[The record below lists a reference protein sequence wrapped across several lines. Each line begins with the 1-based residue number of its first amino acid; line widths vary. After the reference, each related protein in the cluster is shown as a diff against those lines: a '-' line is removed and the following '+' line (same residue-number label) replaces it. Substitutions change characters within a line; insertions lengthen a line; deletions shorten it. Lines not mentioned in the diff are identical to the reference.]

1 MSYHISY
8 IIGHKSYNVISY
20 VTYDRMY
27 YVKGCHMSYHIIC
40 LVICCITVKALR
52 VQLGRLLF
60 DVSSTPGAR
69 TQLRDSGVCPTLKC
83 NTKVYSTKI
92 HALVSGPVLLAAQGF
107 DPSQLD
113 MSMLTS
119 HSCFGRLSGNAMTL
133 SVVSAILCVALA
145 TLDFGDD
152 RRHLRVMP
160 RLELAMPLAEPS
172 CSSCSSSD
180 ESSSSSDESS
190 SESSSE
196 SSRAARAAAAAAA
209 AAVDLQR
216 SRDLA
221 QKAVCIPCRHMVKPV
236 LHICIPLYVYGQRPP
251 MVEPVPHS

>member
-1 MSYHISY
+1 MY
-8 IIGHKSYNVISY
+8 G
-20 VTYDRMY
+20 RMY
-27 YVKGCHMSYHIIC
+27 HVRGCHMSYHIIC
-40 LVICCITVKALR
+40 HVICYITVKALGM
-52 VQLGRLLF
+52 QLDRLLF

-69 TQLRDSGVCPTLKC
+69 TQLRDTGLCPTLRC

-113 MSMLTS
+113 MSMLTYYW
-119 HSCFGRLSGNAMTL
+119 HFRHLASGSMTL
-133 SVVSAILCVALA
+133 PVASAILCAALA

-160 RLELAMPLAEPS
+160 RLEPAMPLAEPS

-190 SESSSE
+190 SESSS
-196 SSRAARAAAAAAA
+196 SS
-209 AAVDLQR
+209 
-216 SRDLA
+216 S
-221 QKAVCIPCRHMVKPV
+221 
-236 LHICIPLYVYGQRPP
+236 
-251 MVEPVPHS
+251 

>member
-1 MSYHISY
+1 M
-8 IIGHKSYNVISY
+8 
-20 VTYDRMY
+20 YDRMY
-27 YVKGCHMSYHIIC
+27 YARGRHMSCHMIC
-40 LVICCITVKALR
+40 HVICYITVKALGM
-52 VQLGRLLF
+52 QLDRLLF

-69 TQLRDSGVCPTLKC
+69 TQLRDTGLCPTLKC

-133 SVVSAILCVALA
+133 PVVSAILCAALA

-196 SSRAARAAAAAAA
+196 SRSSESSSESGSSESSSS
-209 AAVDLQR
+209 DL
-216 SRDLA
+216 
-221 QKAVCIPCRHMVKPV
+221 
-236 LHICIPLYVYGQRPP
+236 
-251 MVEPVPHS
+251 